1 MDWPP
6 RRPGRDGLNEL
17 RQLDRRARR
26 AERGRAAPLTAE
38 ERALVDARR
47 HVKRQIGFLFHAVPY
62 VCTVL
67 FLLLVAGLR
76 PALSV
81 GFFWGIGLASH
92 ALAVQAPRLRERLV
106 EREVRRRL
114 QNTVVRERRAL
125 EGEHARS
132 LETLSASIAH
142 EIRNPITAAKSL
154 VQQMG
159 EDPRRVENVD
169 YARVALEELDRVE
182 RSIAH
187 LLRFAREEPLRVE
200 RVRLA
205 DAFGAALDLLAERL
219 LRSGVDVVRE
229 FDARDLVDGDVEKL
243 RRVAANLIGNALDA
257 LENGRT
263 PRPRIEIVTGRSL
276 DGGEVSAVVRD
287 NGPGMDEATRTRV
300 FQPFFTSKE
309 DGTGL
314 GLAIVRKLVEAHG
327 GAIELASSPG
337 AGTELTLRFPAAGAR
352 T

>member
-1 MDWPP
+1 ME
-6 RRPGRDGLNEL
+6 RSARPARPIDAREL
-17 RQLDRRARR
+17 RRLERRARR
-26 AERGRAAPLTAE
+26 AEHGKGAPLGAE
-38 ERALVDARR
+38 ERAVVEARR
-47 HVKRQIGFLFHAVPY
+47 HVRRQIGLLFHAVPY

-76 PALSV
+76 AALAV
-81 GFFWGIGLASH
+81 GFFWGIGIACH
-92 ALAVQAPRLRERLV
+92 ALAVHAPRLRERLV

-114 QNTVVRERRAL
+114 QHTVVRERRAL

-159 EDPRRVENVD
+159 EDPRSSENVD

-187 LLRFAREEPLRVE
+187 LLRFAREEALRVE
-200 RVRLA
+200 PVRLS
-205 DAFGAALDLLAERL
+205 DAFSAALDLLAERI

-229 FDARDLVDGDVEKL
+229 LDPDDVIDGDAEKL
-243 RRVAANLIGNALDA
+243 RRVAANLIANALDA
-257 LENGRT
+257 LKAART

-276 DGGEVSAVVRD
+276 DRGEVSAIVRD
-287 NGPGMDEATRTRV
+287 NGPGMDEATRARV
-300 FQPFFTSKE
+300 FQPFFTSKDE
-309 DGTGL
+309 GTGL

-327 GAIELASSPG
+327 GAIEVASAPG
-337 AGTELTLRFPAAGAR
+337 AGTSFTLRFPAAGAR
-352 T
+352 E